1 MSANNSRWTPGSRS
15 LVRSCVTGLM
25 LALVMTCTLP
35 ARAAFHLWA
44 IREVYTD
51 ASGTNQFIE
60 FFTAS
65 TGQHVVGGQQIKVTS
80 SSGTNT
86 FVIPSNLPSGTANK
100 AFLVGTV
107 GITNFGA
114 PKPDYFIPANFLFPT
129 GGNLTFF
136 VGSGPYTALPTDGT
150 FSRTWGGGNA
160 TNSPQNY
167 SGQVGTISI
176 PVVNTP
182 PVISITSPFN
192 NANFGAGDSVPVA
205 VSASDPGGSVV
216 NVRLLTNG
224 VPAATNT
231 VAPFGFTLPNLP
243 PGDYI
248 LRAIAQD
255 NGSLTATSAPV
266 TIHMLG
272 GPRLVF
278 APGTNGPIRFTFQ
291 SSNGYNYVIERALP
305 LTNFTPVVT
314 NPGNGGTLQYAETN
328 GVPSQGTY
336 RVRVQ

>member
-1 MSANNSRWTPGSRS
+1 M
-15 LVRSCVTGLM
+15 VRSCVTGLM
-25 LALVMTCTLP
+25 LALVMTSTLP
-35 ARAAFHLWA
+35 ARAAFHFWE

-60 FFTAS
+60 FFS
-65 TGQHVVGGQQIKVTS
+65 SPGSQQFVGGQVIRVTS
-80 SSGTNT
+80 TTGTNT
-86 FVIPSNLPSGTANK
+86 FTIPSHLPGDSAGK
-100 AFLVGTV
+100 SFIVGTLS
-107 GITNFGA
+107 ITNFGA
-114 PKPDYFIPANFLFPT
+114 PKPDYIIPNNFVFPG

-136 VGSGPYTALPTDGT
+136 IGSGPYTALPTDGSL
-150 FSRTWGGGNA
+150 SRTWVGGGNA
-160 TNSPQNY
+160 VNSPRNFA
-167 SGQVGTISI
+167 GQTGTISI

-192 NANFGAGDSVPVA
+192 NANFGAGDSVPVT

-224 VPAATNT
+224 VAAATNT

-243 PGDYI
+243 PGDYT